1 MTVQLFVILL
11 TILSLVANLVTEA
24 VKKVL
29 GEREYSSN
37 ILVAAISAICGWGGG
52 IATYILMG
60 IAFTGPSIVTLI
72 LLAPACWL
80 VATVG
85 YDKVIQTIK
94 QITEV
99 AKKRKEEKEEETE

>member
-11 TILSLVANLVTEA
+11 TILSLVASLVTEA

-37 ILVAAISAICGWGGG
+37 ILVAVISAICGWGGG

-94 QITEV
+94 QIVE
-99 AKKRKEEKEEETE
+99 AAKRKKDEKEEETE